1 MPLTISICKKIS
13 RDLLRDCNRK
23 PIPGMEQR
31 IVLINYDDLKS
42 SGIILD
48 DTNPNSLIK
57 QLRLI
62 PGNKGFMIDSIKQIM
77 NFTNS
82 LEKNDEGED
91 GVTHA
96 ITGIRISDPSEEIR
110 DEVNKFIGG
119 AKVFAVIETKWKGI
133 NNKHAF
139 KFFGMQF
146 GLELSELTEGSKEND
161 GTIVMSLK
169 TPTGFKEPYL
179 PHIYR
184 DTDYNTSLTA
194 FNNRFAS

>member
-1 MPLTISICKKIS
+1 MPLTTSICKKIS

-119 AKVFAVIETKWKGI
+119 AKVFAVIETKWKGV